1 MDDLKSLLSMDQ
13 EKESGS
19 DRGGSEYSEVEVYA
33 FSIEEAL
40 KSAAEAMHT
49 SIVNLE
55 YEILERGSGGFL
67 GFGKKPHRILVKMS
81 EHVSLDGEFI
91 KTGDEEAPFEEIAV
105 NPNQDGRFKVFVTRD
120 GIFVRV
126 EPPKGAGRYVQ
137 LQDILNLLK
146 NRDITKFNENFVKR
160 EADNPTGRNIKIG
173 DYVPSSFDSRF
184 QLQTFPD
191 EMKVFVSFTKPEKYG
206 RVIDTDEVMA
216 ALKQKGVVYGIKQ
229 KAVNEAIENE
239 LYNMPIMVAE
249 GDIPVEGKDA
259 VLKYHFKAD
268 KGEPKFEV
276 GADGNVDFHKLDI
289 VQSVVVGQV
298 LATKQPA
305 EKGRA
310 GKTVSGRV
318 IPARDG
324 KDIKISAGPNTHLS
338 PDGLQIIADING
350 QVIFKNNK
358 IQVEPVFEV
367 SGDVDLTTGDINFPG
382 NVIIYGNVNDTF
394 KVYSGANIEVKG
406 NIGKASV
413 VAEGNIIVR
422 QGIQG
427 KDEANIVCAGDLY
440 AKFIERAKV
449 KADGYVIVSEVI
461 LHSQVDC
468 RKKVLV
474 HGGKRSQIAGGRV
487 RALYEIN
494 AKFLG
499 AEAYTETQVEAGI
512 DPTAE
517 NRISEI
523 VKRKEE
529 INKEWPMI
537 KQEVANL
544 TMLLGRGVMPPEKQ
558 QQFNMLT
565 MKNNEF
571 KQEMDSMEEQMRQL
585 QEYLEGLGKDAKIS
599 CSKTV
604 YPGVKIK
611 IKSEILLVKNDY
623 KFVTFFREGGNIK
636 IAPYEKAKEMEEK
649 SKEPT
654 TASKKK
660 GS

>member
-13 EKESGS
+13 DKDIGS
-19 DRGGSEYSEVEVYA
+19 NRGGQPDYSEVEVYA
-33 FSIEEAL
+33 FSIEDAL
-40 KSAAEAMHT
+40 KSAADAMKT

-55 YEILERGSGGFL
+55 YEILERGSSGFL
-67 GFGKKPHRILVKMS
+67 GFGKKPHRILVKIS

-91 KTGDEEAPFEEIAV
+91 KTGEESVPFEEIVV
-105 NPNQDGRFKVFVTRD
+105 NPNQDGRYKVFVTRE
-120 GIFVRV
+120 GIFLRV
-126 EPPKGAGRYVQ
+126 EPPKGSGKYIQ
-137 LQDILNLLK
+137 YNDINGHLLS
-146 NRDITKFNENFVKR
+146 RDITKFNESLVKR
-160 EADNPTGRNIKIG
+160 ETENPSGKNVRIG
-173 DYVPSSFDSRF
+173 DYMPSSFDSRY

-191 EMKVFVSFTKPEKYG
+191 EMKVFVSFTKPERYG
-206 RVIDTDEVMA
+206 RVIDSDEVMA
-216 ALKQKGVVYGIKQ
+216 TLKQRGIMYGIKE

-239 LYNMPIMVAE
+239 LYNMPILIAE
-249 GDIPVEGKDA
+249 GDMPIEGKDA
-259 VLKYHFKAD
+259 TLKYHFKTD
-268 KGEPKFEV
+268 KDDVKFEV

-310 GKTVSGRV
+310 GKTVTGRV

-324 KDIKISAGPNTHLS
+324 KDLKISAGANTHLS

-350 QVIFKNNK
+350 QVIFKNNR
-358 IQVEPVFEV
+358 IQVDPVFEV
-367 SGDVDLTTGDINFPG
+367 SGDVDLSTGDINFPG

-394 KVYSGANIEVKG
+394 KVYSGANIEIKG
-406 NIGKASV
+406 NIGKANV

-427 KDEANIVCAGDLY
+427 KDEAKIVCAGDLY
-440 AKFIERAKV
+440 AKFIERANV

-461 LHSQVDC
+461 LHSNIEC
-468 RKKVLV
+468 RKKVLC

-494 AKFLG
+494 AKYLG
-499 AEAYTETQVEAGI
+499 AEAYTETVVESGI

-517 NRISEI
+517 NRIAEI
-523 VKRKEE
+523 IKRRDE
-529 INKEWPMI
+529 INKEWPDI
-537 KQEVANL
+537 KQQVANL
-544 TMLLGRGVMPPEKQ
+544 TMMLGRGVMPPDKQ
-558 QQFNMLT
+558 NQFNILT

-571 KQEMDSMEEQMRQL
+571 KQEMESMEEQLRQL
-585 QEYLEGLGKDAKIS
+585 QEYIEGLGKDAKIS

-649 SKEPT
+649 VKE
-654 TASKKK
+654 TAKKRNV
-660 GS
+660 

>member
-1 MDDLKSLLSMDQ
+1 MDQ
-13 EKESGS
+13 EKDLGPGK
-19 DRGGSEYSEVEVYA
+19 GGQPEYSEVEVYA
-33 FSIEEAL
+33 FSIEDAL
-40 KSAAEAMHT
+40 KSAADAMKT

-81 EHVSLDGEFI
+81 EQVSLDGEFI
-91 KTGDEEAPFEEIAV
+91 KTGEEEVPFEEIIV
-105 NPNQDGRFKVFVTRD
+105 NPNQDGRFKVFVTRE
-120 GIFVRV
+120 GIFLRV
-126 EPPKGAGRYVQ
+126 EAPKGTGKYVQ
-137 LQDILNLLK
+137 YNEINGHLTS
-146 NRDITKFNENFVKR
+146 RDMTKFNENLVKR
-160 EADNPTGRNIKIG
+160 EAENPSGKNVRIG

-191 EMKVFVSFTKPEKYG
+191 EMKVFVSFTKPERYG
-206 RVIDTDEVMA
+206 RVVDSDEIMA
-216 ALKQKGVVYGIKQ
+216 NLKQRGIVYGIKD
-229 KAVNEAIENE
+229 KAVGEAIENE
-239 LYNMPIMVAE
+239 LYNMPILIAE
-249 GDIPVEGKDA
+249 GDMPVEGKDA
-259 VLKYHFKAD
+259 TLKYHFKTD
-268 KGEPKFEV
+268 KDEVKFEV

-310 GKTVSGRV
+310 GKTVTGRV

-324 KDIKISAGPNTHLS
+324 KDLKISAGANTHLS

-350 QVIFKNNK
+350 QVIFKNNR
-358 IQVEPVFEV
+358 IQVDPVFEV
-367 SGDVDLTTGDINFPG
+367 SGDVDLSTGDINFPG

-394 KVYSGANIEVKG
+394 KVYSGANIEIKV
-406 NIGKASV
+406 NIGKANV

-427 KDEANIVCAGDLY
+427 KDEAKIVCAGDLY
-440 AKFIERAKV
+440 AKFIERANV

-461 LHSQVDC
+461 LHSNIEC
-468 RKKVLV
+468 RKKVLC

-499 AEAYTETQVEAGI
+499 AEAYTETLVEAGI

-517 NRISEI
+517 NRIAELI
-523 VKRKEE
+523 KRKDE
-529 INKEWPMI
+529 INKEWPEI
-537 KQEVANL
+537 KQQVANL
-544 TMLLGRGVMPPEKQ
+544 TMMLGRGVMPPDKQ
-558 QQFNMLT
+558 NQFNILT

-571 KQEMDSMEEQMRQL
+571 KQEMESMEEQMRQL
-585 QEYLEGLGKDAKIS
+585 QEYIEGLGKDAKIS

-611 IKSEILLVKNDY
+611 IKSEILRVKNYY
-623 KFVTFFREGGNIK
+623 KFVTFFRKSDNIK

-649 SKEPT
+649 AKET
-654 TASKKK
+654 TKKRAV
-660 GS
+660 

>member
-1 MDDLKSLLSMDQ
+1 MDQ
-13 EKESGS
+13 DKEIGASRGS
-19 DRGGSEYSEVEVYA
+19 DSEYSEVEVYA

-40 KSAAEAMHT
+40 KSAADAMKT

-91 KTGDEEAPFEEIAV
+91 KSGDDDMPFEEIVV
-105 NPNQDGRFKVFVTRD
+105 NPNQDGRFKVFVTRE
-120 GIFVRV
+120 GVFLRV
-126 EPPKGAGRYVQ
+126 DAPKGTGKYAQ
-137 LQDILNLLK
+137 FQDIQNHLNS
-146 NRDITKFNENFVKR
+146 RDITKYNENSVKR
-160 EADNPTGRNIKIG
+160 EAENPSGKNVKIG
-173 DYVPSSFDSRF
+173 DYFPSSFDSRF

-191 EMKVFVSFTKPEKYG
+191 EMKVFVSFTKPERYG
-206 RVIDTDEVMA
+206 RVVDSDEVMA
-216 ALKQKGVVYGIKQ
+216 ALKQKSIIFGIKTN
-229 KAVNEAIENE
+229 AVSEAIENE
-239 LYNMPIMVAE
+239 LFNMPIMIAE
-249 GDIPVEGKDA
+249 GDTPIEGKDA
-259 VLKYHFKAD
+259 QLKYHFKTD
-268 KGEPKFEV
+268 KDDVKFEV

-298 LATKQPA
+298 LATKVPP

-310 GKTVSGRV
+310 GKTTTGRV

-324 KDIKISAGPNTHLS
+324 KDLKITAGPNTHLS

-350 QVIFKNNK
+350 QVFFKNNR
-358 IQVEPVFEV
+358 IQVDPVFEV
-367 SGDVDLTTGDINFPG
+367 SGDVDLNTGDINFPG

-394 KVYSGANIEVKG
+394 KVYSGANIEIKG

-427 KDEANIVCAGDLY
+427 KDEANVVCAGDLY
-440 AKFIERAKV
+440 AKFIERAKI
-449 KADGYVIVSEVI
+449 KADGYVIVSEAI

-494 AKFLG
+494 AKLLG
-499 AEAYTETQVEAGI
+499 ADSYTETQIEAGI

-523 VKRKEE
+523 IKRKDE

-544 TMLLGRGVMPPEKQ
+544 TMMLGRGLMPPDKQ
-558 QQFNMLT
+558 NQFNMLT

-571 KQEMDSMEEQMRQL
+571 KQEMDSMDDQLRQL

-636 IAPYEKAKEMEEK
+636 IAPYEKAKEMEDK
-649 SKEPT
+649 VKEPV
-654 TASKKK
+654 SKKK
-660 GS
+660 DR